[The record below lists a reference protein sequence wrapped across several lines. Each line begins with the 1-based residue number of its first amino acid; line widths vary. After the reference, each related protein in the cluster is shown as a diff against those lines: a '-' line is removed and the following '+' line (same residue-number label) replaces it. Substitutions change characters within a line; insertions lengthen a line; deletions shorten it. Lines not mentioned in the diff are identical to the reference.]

1 MGTNI
6 NSDTTTNNVR
16 IQVFPE
22 FVQEHSDTDNN
33 LFYFKY
39 KIIITNNSDVPL
51 TLISRHWEIINSE
64 GDTEVVDGPGVIGKT
79 PYLDPGEDFE
89 YESYCPL
96 DTSWGTM
103 EGSYCMQ
110 DDEGNTFEVEIGR
123 FYLCIPVTA

>member
-6 NSDTTTNNVR
+6 NSDTTTNGIRV
-16 IQVFPE
+16 QVFPE

-39 KIIITNNSDVPL
+39 KIIITNNSDTPV

-79 PYLDPGEDFE
+79 PYLEPGEEFE
-89 YESYCPL
+89 
-96 DTSWGTM
+96 
-103 EGSYCMQ
+103 
-110 DDEGNTFEVEIGR
+110 
-123 FYLCIPVTA
+123 